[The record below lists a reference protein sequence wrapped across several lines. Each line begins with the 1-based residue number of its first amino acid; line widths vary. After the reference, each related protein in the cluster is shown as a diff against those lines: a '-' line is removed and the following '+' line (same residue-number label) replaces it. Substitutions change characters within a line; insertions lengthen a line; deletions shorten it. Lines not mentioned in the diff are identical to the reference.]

1 MVGVRSATGVHGR
14 AIAWGAL
21 AIAAGACAALLPLE
35 VAIALFATVGLAVA
49 LLIEPVL
56 GLIVMVCVAP
66 LKVLI
71 ETEAPIALPGDIG
84 QWSLALALGVW
95 AVWRA
100 SQVPTRPLPRSRVA
114 VALAVIML
122 GFTPSLFTATSTG
135 AWIAEVAKWAV
146 MLVLTLLVI
155 DLGARGRWAWLA
167 FGVVLAAAIQAV
179 IGLYE
184 FFGGSGAP
192 HLWIAAYTRF
202 RAFGTFGQPNPFSA
216 FMGLTLPLALGLG
229 WGYAR
234 EAWAFWRLSD
244 RHAAARAGAVVA
256 VYGTCA
262 ALIAGGLIASW
273 GRGAWLGFAAALSV
287 MAVFAPRRR
296 LIGVGLLVIALALG
310 VVLWVGGL
318 VPASIEARVTNT
330 LDEFVGF
337 DDVRGVFVTNEN
349 FSTVERMAHWQAAL
363 SMASARP
370 LTGVGLGNYEM
381 VYADHALARWPHAL
395 GHAHNDYLNILA
407 ETGIIGLA
415 SALVGWALIVGWTAR
430 ALRVHSPV
438 WNGLALGLLGT
449 WTHLAVHSLFDK
461 LTVNNLFLHIGVML
475 GLLALVDARRRAAED
490 SDYVFIQSH

>member
-1 MVGVRSATGVHGR
+1 MVGAQPAANRQARSL
-14 AIAWGAL
+14 AWGAL
-21 AIAAGACAALLPLE
+21 AITTGVCAAALPVEIAAGLFVAA
-35 VAIALFATVGLAVA
+35 GLALA
-49 LLIEPVL
+49 LLIEPAL

-71 ETEAPIALPGDIG
+71 ETEAPVTLPGDVG
-84 QWSLALALGVW
+84 QWSLALAIGVW

-100 SQVPTRPLPRSRVA
+100 SCARTRPLPRSRVGA
-114 VALAVIML
+114 ALALIVL
-122 GFTPSLFTATSTG
+122 GFAPSLFTATSTG
-135 AWIAEVAKWAV
+135 AWIAEAAKWVV
-146 MLVLTLLVI
+146 MIVVALMVI
-155 DLGARGRWAWLA
+155 DLGERGRWGWLA

-184 FFGGSGAP
+184 YLGGSGAP
-192 HLWIAAYTRF
+192 HLWIADYTRF

-234 EAWAFWRLSD
+234 LAWLRWRAGD
-244 RHAAARAGAVVA
+244 RPAAARSAVVLAAYA
-256 VYGTCA
+256 VCA
-262 ALIAGGLIASW
+262 LLIAGGLIASW
-273 GRGAWLGFAAALSV
+273 GRGAWLGFAAALGV

-296 LIGVGLLVIALALG
+296 LIGVGLAVGVATLGLA
-310 VVLWVGGL
+310 LWVGGL

-337 DDVRGVFVTNEN
+337 GDVRGVFVTHEN

-370 LTGVGLGNYEM
+370 LTGVGLGNYEV
-381 VYADHALARWPHAL
+381 VYPDHALARWPHAL

-407 ETGIIGLA
+407 ETGIIGLV
-415 SALVGWALIVGWTAR
+415 SALAGWALIVGWTVR
-430 ALRVHSPV
+430 ALRVRPPV
-438 WNGLALGLLGT
+438 LNGLALGLLGA
-449 WTHLAVHSLFDK
+449 WTHLSVHSVFDK

-475 GLLALVDARRRAAED
+475 GLLALVDRRRRAAED
-490 SDYVFIQSH
+490 GDNVIIQSH